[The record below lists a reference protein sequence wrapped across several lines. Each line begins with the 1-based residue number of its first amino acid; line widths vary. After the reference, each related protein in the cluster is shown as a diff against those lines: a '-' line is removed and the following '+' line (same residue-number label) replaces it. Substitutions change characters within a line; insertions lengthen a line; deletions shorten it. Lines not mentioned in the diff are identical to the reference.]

1 MKVTD
6 VEFLHGPRCHVG
18 ILEVDEGT
26 EPLVENSY
34 AVYLPV
40 SFKEVQQVFLSQL
53 SGHVPHPE
61 RHTRG
66 PGGGRE
72 AEQGRDITY
81 VHRHHVTH
89 TCPHQIRKSKMYVFL
104 FGAMT
109 PDPYWVNKIG

>member
-1 MKVTD
+1 MKATH
-6 VEFLHGPRCHVG
+6 VEFLHGPRCLVG
-18 ILEVDEGT
+18 VLEVDEGT

-61 RHTRG
+61 RDTRG
-66 PGGGRE
+66 PEGGRE

-81 VHRHHVTH
+81 VHTDNKLHILVH
-89 TCPHQIRKSKMYVFL
+89 TK
-104 FGAMT
+104 
-109 PDPYWVNKIG
+109 